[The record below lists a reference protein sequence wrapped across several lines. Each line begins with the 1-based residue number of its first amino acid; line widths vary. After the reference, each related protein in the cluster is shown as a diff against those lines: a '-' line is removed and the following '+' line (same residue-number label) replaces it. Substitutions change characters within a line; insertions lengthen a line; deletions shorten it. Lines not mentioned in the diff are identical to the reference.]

1 MEFLE
6 VVGTRRSVRWFKSWE
21 PVSRAQVQEILEVVR
36 HTTCPGNLQPW
47 RAIVVYRDELDDETR
62 DLLLAAG
69 NWQGGQVQSPVWIYW
84 YADEEAAYPQEFAT
98 NTHLLCDVG
107 ALPAAYGW
115 SKQRIDEAI
124 FKAMEA
130 PEGMFSINEMLHELP
145 RETSAVLAHAETVG
159 ATAVACLAAV
169 NAGLA
174 TCLHVISK
182 GSKQDEVNKALGV
195 PSTFIPVWV
204 QLVGYPAETMEAGGQ
219 RPRFDFEKLYC
230 EGKWGNPMRR
240 DPEVV
245 KRMEEAKLIQAQAP
259 LPNRFEELKFLA
271 RMYGYPEVTED

>member
-1 MEFLE
+1 
-6 VVGTRRSVRWFKSWE
+6 
-21 PVSRAQVQEILEVVR
+21 
-36 HTTCPGNLQPW
+36 
-47 RAIVVYRDELDDETR
+47 VVYRDELDDETR

>member
-1 MEFLE
+1 
-6 VVGTRRSVRWFKSWE
+6 VRWFKSWE